1 MSIDI
6 NKYKTTY
13 SVMECAGITN
23 TDMSDGE
30 NRLDVHNKI
39 CSWVNNDSTLNQYFE
54 AKRWDNDSSNHYYN
68 TFIAEKN
75 TGLSTVFGHYTSS
88 SHSFIKPGYWSNGGT
103 TASTITSGSNCSL
116 ANLRF
121 MLIKGS
127 YGIIYGFYSDTL
139 EPQKYVTNIVSICSE
154 DNNTERYLGISCF
167 SSPNT
172 YFVRDNLTSNNASSF
187 LSNPS
192 SSSITALSSFLV
204 PSQNILSE
212 NCRIMDGHR
221 FTGLT
226 FFEADNKIWCAVSPN
241 TSYKGM
247 ALLLEDKTL

>member
-23 TDMSDGE
+23 TDMTDVE

-39 CSWVNNDSTLNQYFE
+39 CSWINNDNTLNQYFK
-54 AKRWDNDSSNHYYN
+54 ATRWDYNSSNNYYG

-75 TGLSTVFGHYTSS
+75 TGLSSVFGYYNSS
-88 SHSFIKPGYWSNGGT
+88 SNSNIMFGYFNNGGENVQT
-103 TASTITSGSNCSL
+103 PVTGNNCNL
-116 ANLRF
+116 PNLRF
-121 MLIKGS
+121 MLIKSS
-127 YGIIYGFYSDTL
+127 YGIIYGFYSDIL
-139 EPQKYVTNIVSICSE
+139 EPQKYVTNIVSLCSD
-154 DNNTERYLGISCF
+154 DNNTEHYLGISCF

-172 YFVRDNLTSNNASSF
+172 YFVRDSFTSNNVSSF
-187 LSNPS
+187 LSYPS

-204 PSQNILSE
+204 PSQNLLSA

-226 FFEADNKIWCAVSPN
+226 FFEADNKIWCTVSPN
-241 TSYKGM
+241 DSYKGM
-247 ALLLEDKTL
+247 ALLLEDKAL